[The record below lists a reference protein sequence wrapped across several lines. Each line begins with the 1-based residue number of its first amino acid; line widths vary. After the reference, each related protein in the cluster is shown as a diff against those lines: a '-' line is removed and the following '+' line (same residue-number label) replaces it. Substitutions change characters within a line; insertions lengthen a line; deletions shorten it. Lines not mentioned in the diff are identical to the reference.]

1 MDIRRHSLG
10 VVFGLVLAFAVVLA
24 QGGCGKQGS
33 TAPPPGSG
41 DPLYVLTAKEK
52 TGASLER
59 AGKRSEVAVP
69 PEQRLFDG
77 DTVENTGPRSATL
90 TDFKRGHR
98 FTLTPATR
106 VLLNDGKITLFKGG
120 TRLVFKKMD
129 GEFKIVL
136 PDSVSLG
143 IRGTEFILIV
153 DADGRSVVRM
163 LDGTITVD
171 RAGQASTLETP
182 RAAVIGKASEP
193 LQIFDDPASLPADLL
208 TGPDA
213 AALGLGSDTEV
224 IERTRSSTY

>member
-1 MDIRRHSLG
+1 MNIRWHSLA
-10 VVFGLVLAFAVVLA
+10 VVGGLTLAFLVIIA
-24 QGGCGKQGS
+24 QGGCGKRASS
-33 TAPPPGSG
+33 TPPPGSG

-52 TGASLER
+52 TGAALER
-59 AGKRSEVAVP
+59 TGKRSEVTLP

-77 DTVENTGPRSATL
+77 DTVENTGPRAATL

-153 DADGRSVVRM
+153 AADGRSVVRM
-163 LDGTITVD
+163 FDGTITID
-171 RAGQASTLETP
+171 RAGQTTTLETP
-182 RAAVIGKASEP
+182 RAALIGKASEP

-213 AALGLGSDTEV
+213 VTLGLGSDTEV
-224 IERTRSSTY
+224 IERTRSSSY